1 MATNGLKARLDA
13 KKSDGTALTL
23 ITKENVIKRTY
34 KKTFAIPLHSE
45 FFKHPVYPY
54 KLKEDTSITIELN
67 SAKEVILCTGDTNA
81 VCKISDIILEF
92 DAILTIHM
100 PQL

>member
-13 KKSDGTALTL
+13 KKSDGKALTL
-23 ITKENVIKRTY
+23 ITKENVIKKTY
-34 KKTFAIPLHSE
+34 NKTFAIPLDSE

-54 KLKEDTSITIELN
+54 KLNKDISITIELN
-67 SAKEVILCTGDTNA
+67 SAKELILCTGDITA
-81 VCKISDIILEF
+81 VYQISDIILEY
-92 DAILTIHM
+92 DAILTIHL